1 MTGVNHE
8 IVKIPLDPVWISWN
22 KLFGSISLSLV
33 LTYGTP
39 VWLMLGLAY
48 PLFLVATASSLLS
61 SAMLSFSYLLS
72 AHTFAAVRSTWL
84 EVLQN
89 CACCGLLATG
99 SGILG
104 LHTTLFLWPMYLII
118 PYFQSYP
125 AMLAATVSKCFKRHH
140 WKVSDYWLLS
150 VR

>member
-1 MTGVNHE
+1 MPFWINFPELGADVRHPRVADAGAGLPTVPGGHGV
-8 IVKIPLDPVWISWN
+8 L
-22 KLFGSISLSLV
+22 
-33 LTYGTP
+33 
-39 VWLMLGLAY
+39 
-48 PLFLVATASSLLS
+48 LLS

-84 EVLQN
+84 VVYIAFRRACVVQEVLQN

-125 AMLAATVSKCFKRHH
+125 AMLAATICG
-140 WKVSDYWLLS
+140 S
-150 VR
+150 VCALVHGIDAIIAFRSRISNNR